1 MKFFD
6 FGAFQINGKMPS
18 HAFWASHLLHLH
30 HIFGHHAFC
39 YHMLF
44 GHFILLSVFMVYIKD
59 YLRCSYNASIQHYDS
74 EFPKKNNFDM
84 LCFDDHKKT
93 RSKSSHMLRIGG
105 VALDFKVGAITEAKI
120 VKLKTVKL
128 KRFQF
133 FIIKASSLLKS
144 GFDFRN

>member
-1 MKFFD
+1 MLLYSITI
-6 FGAFQINGKMPS
+6 ANFQ
-18 HAFWASHLLHLH
+18 
-30 HIFGHHAFC
+30 
-39 YHMLF
+39 
-44 GHFILLSVFMVYIKD
+44 
-59 YLRCSYNASIQHYDS
+59 
-74 EFPKKNNFDM
+74 KNNFDM

-133 FIIKASSLLKS
+133 FISISLQHQSKQ
-144 GFDFRN
+144 FVEIRV